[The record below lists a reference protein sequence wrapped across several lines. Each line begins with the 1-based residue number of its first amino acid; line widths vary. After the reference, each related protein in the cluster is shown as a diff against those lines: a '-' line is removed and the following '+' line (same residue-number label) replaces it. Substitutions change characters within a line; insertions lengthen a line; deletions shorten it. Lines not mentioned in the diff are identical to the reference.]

1 MSHSANGIQKQLK
14 NRVGWLPPDPWSMD
28 IKGCRINEAL
38 DLNNYNKK
46 YKVQNQTFHNL
57 PHMKHYTME
66 LTQI

>member
-38 DLNNYNKK
+38 DLNIYNKK
-46 YKVQNQTFHNL
+46 NIKYKI
-57 PHMKHYTME
+57 KHSIIYH
-66 LTQI
+66 I